1 MMKKADD
8 IANGIRAGDLR
19 SISRAITLVE
29 DLNSLTIGREIIKN
43 IYAGTGK
50 AGIVG
55 ITGPPGV
62 GKSTII
68 GNLSSKLKAKGKK
81 VAIIAVDASSPFT
94 NGSFLGNRIR
104 MQGNLYRDGIY
115 MRSLSSR
122 GSSGGL
128 SRSTW
133 DAVRIL
139 DAAGFDRIIVETVG
153 AGQADLDILGMAH
166 TIAVVLAPGL
176 GDGIQAIKAGLMEI
190 ANVFIINKMD
200 RDGAFIA
207 MKDIEDSLALTP
219 QNEWKIPVIG
229 LDSMKMEGYDDL
241 IAALEAHLS
250 FAAKDKGNEKSRF
263 FHEVKA
269 ALLMEAES
277 RINSLTVSSMS
288 GITDLDRK
296 IRDKVNPYTVAEEIS
311 RSVLDPSS

>member
-1 MMKKADD
+1 
-8 IANGIRAGDLR
+8 
-19 SISRAITLVE
+19 
-29 DLNSLTIGREIIKN
+29 
-43 IYAGTGK
+43 
-50 AGIVG
+50 
-55 ITGPPGV
+55 
-62 GKSTII
+62 
-68 GNLSSKLKAKGKK
+68 
-81 VAIIAVDASSPFT
+81 
-94 NGSFLGNRIR
+94 
-104 MQGNLYRDGIY
+104 
-115 MRSLSSR
+115 RSLSSR

-176 GDGIQAIKAGLMEI
+176 GDEIQAIKAGLMEI

-229 LDSMKMEGYDDL
+229 LDSIKMEGYGDL
-241 IAALEAHLS
+241 IAALEDHLS
-250 FAAKDKGNEKSRF
+250 FAGKDSGNEKRRF

-269 ALLMEAES
+269 ALITEAES
-277 RINSLTVSSMS
+277 RINALTVSSMS
-288 GITDLDRK
+288 GITDLER
-296 IRDKVNPYTVAEEIS
+296 
-311 RSVLDPSS
+311 

>member
-1 MMKKADD
+1 MMQKAED

-29 DLNSLTIGREIIKN
+29 DLNSFATGREIIKN
-43 IYAGTGK
+43 IYASTGK
-50 AGIVG
+50 AGIIG

-68 GNLSSKLKAKGKK
+68 GNLSSMLKAKGKK

-176 GDGIQAIKAGLMEI
+176 GDEIQAIKAGLMEI

-229 LDSMKMEGYDDL
+229 LDSIKMEGYGDL
-241 IAALEAHLS
+241 IAALEDHLS
-250 FAAKDKGNEKSRF
+250 FAGKDSGNEK
-263 FHEVKA
+263 
-269 ALLMEAES
+269 
-277 RINSLTVSSMS
+277 
-288 GITDLDRK
+288 
-296 IRDKVNPYTVAEEIS
+296 
-311 RSVLDPSS
+311 

>member
-1 MMKKADD
+1 MTRTPEEIVD
-8 IANGIRAGDLR
+8 GIRAGDIR

-29 DLNSLTIGREIIKN
+29 DHNSLITGRKIIKS
-43 IYAGTGK
+43 IYGMTGK
-50 AGIVG
+50 AGIIG

-68 GNLSSKLKAKGKK
+68 GNLSSMLKSMGKR
-81 VAIIAVDASSPFT
+81 VAVIAIDASSPFT

-104 MQGNLYRDGIY
+104 MQDKLYRDGIY

-133 DAVRIL
+133 DAVRVL

-166 TIAVVLAPGL
+166 TIAVALAPGL
-176 GDGIQAIKAGLMEI
+176 GDEIQAIKAGLMEI
-190 ANVFIINKMD
+190 ASIFIINKMD
-200 RDGAFIA
+200 RDGAFMA

-219 QNEWKIPVIG
+219 QNEWKIPVVG
-229 LDSMKMEGYDDL
+229 LNSINLEGYEEL
-241 IAALEAHLS
+241 IADIENHLAFVRKS
-250 FAAKDKGNEKSRF
+250 PVNAKRRF

-269 ALLMEAES
+269 ALMAES
-277 RINSLTVSSMS
+277 ELRINALTESSMS
-288 GITDLDRK
+288 GLTDLE
-296 IRDKVNPYTVAEEIS
+296 RDVRNKVDPYTVAEEIS
-311 RSVLDPSS
+311 KSVLGDIA